1 MYSVNVRSAEGGR
14 ESYSPPPEPWAQCL
28 RIVMSHMKRYLCLN
42 ESTPPADMSSVFLFM
57 KRYPAGGRDLL
68 PAG

>member
-14 ESYSPPPEPWAQCL
+14 GL

-42 ESTPPADMSSVFLFM
+42 ES
-57 KRYPAGGRDLL
+57 L
-68 PAG
+68 PSRGHE

>member
-1 MYSVNVRSAEGGR
+1 MCFVNVRSAEGGR
-14 ESYSPPPEPWAQCL
+14 ESYSPPPEPRAQRS

-42 ESTPPADMSSVFLFM
+42 ESNPPADMSSVFLFM
-57 KRYPAGGRDLL
+57 KRYLAGGIHLL

>member
-28 RIVMSHMKRYLCLN
+28 RIVMSHMKRAISPEEWISY
-42 ESTPPADMSSVFLFM
+42 
-57 KRYPAGGRDLL
+57 R
-68 PAG
+68 

>member
-14 ESYSPPPEPWAQCL
+14 ESYSP

-42 ESTPPADMSSVFLFM
+42 ES
-57 KRYPAGGRDLL
+57 L
-68 PAG
+68 PSRGHE